1 MQPTKQLPPSLL
13 KELRLRKG
21 IAPRIVSFADTIK
34 AKSILSRSFRDS
46 VGRELDSAKVSDSVL
61 VTMDSAVSLSQKEL
75 LDSMLAELP
84 EYRKNPN
91 GGAFRYPSSILVETN
106 AKVVPFDSTLVAKM
120 EPVIK
125 EPTPYIDG
133 FPTTPPLRVRN
144 EPSIFFEAG
153 VGYPTVPFGTIEG
166 KLVSSALTSITA
178 GGGFVNNMGTTNAI
192 NNTWNVGANAKH
204 IFMLDSLATDA
215 RQPQLDFN
223 INYAS
228 RERSVRMDTSTPAV
242 SQNYLTSS
250 LGLELGDIHS
260 LYLNGNVALG
270 SYSDNLPNEVSE
282 SSFDIGLSTEKSLNA
297 DHTSELSLDINIGS
311 YSSSGGLDSISRSSS
326 IVYIKP
332 SYHSL
337 TNSPFEWSAGLSVL
351 LSTSEDVKQST
362 RVLPYIEIKKYISD
376 EIAFGFSYEPKAT
389 YNGYSNQSKVDPFYG
404 AGVKSD
410 SIVDGHTP
418 ITADNINFALFAEQ
432 YLSADDYL
440 RGTVRYITRDNDL
453 IFREDSAS
461 LFYTEVAS
469 TRRFEVELG
478 GNVMLFRSDK
488 LTATV
493 MFASAVSEI
502 DEKQLPFVPQMSI
515 QSSYTFMGLSE
526 KLAPKLEF
534 IYTARADKS
543 LAFINAEA
551 QYPLSDAASLHFR
564 LENILGSPSDYW
576 TGYTECPRAIKASI
590 KAVF

>member
-1 MQPTKQLPPSLL
+1 L

-46 VGRELDSAKVSDSVL
+46 VGKELDSTKVTDSVL

-84 EYRKNPN
+84 EYRKTPN
-91 GGAFRYPSSILVETN
+91 GGAFSYPSSILVETN
-106 AKVVPFDSTLVAKM
+106 AKVVPFDSSLIAKM

-133 FPTTPPLRVRN
+133 FPTTPPLRLRN
-144 EPSIFFEAG
+144 EPHIFFEAG
-153 VGYPTVPFGTIEG
+153 VGYPSVPFGTIEG
-166 KLVSSALTSITA
+166 KLVSSAVTSITA
-178 GGGFVNNMGTTNAI
+178 GGGFVNNMGTVNAI
-192 NNTWNVGANAKH
+192 KNTWNVGANAKH
-204 IFMLDSLATDA
+204 IFMLDSLAADA

-228 RERSVRMDTSTPAV
+228 RERSVRMDTTTPTV
-242 SQNYLTSS
+242 TQNYLTSS

-260 LYLNGNVALG
+260 LYLNGNVSLG
-270 SYSDNLPNEVSE
+270 SYTDNLPNELSE
-282 SSFDIGLSTEKSLNA
+282 SSFDIALTSVKSLNL
-297 DHTSELSLDINIGS
+297 DHTSELSLDLSIGS
-311 YSSSGGLDSISRSSS
+311 YSSSGGIDSTSRSSN
-326 IVYIKP
+326 IVYIRP

-337 TNSPFEWSAGLSVL
+337 TNSPFEWSVGLSAL
-351 LSTSEDVKQST
+351 LSSSEDVKQNT
-362 RVLPYIEIKKYISD
+362 HILPYIEVKKYISD
-376 EIAFGFSYEPKAT
+376 ELAFGFSYEPKAI
-389 YNGYSNQSKVDPFYG
+389 YNGYAHQSKVNPFYG
-404 AGVKSD
+404 AGIKSD

-440 RGTVRYITRDNDL
+440 RGTVRYITRDNDV
-453 IFREDSAS
+453 IFREDSTS

-478 GNVMLFRSDK
+478 GNVMLFTSDK
-488 LTATV
+488 LASTIT
-493 MFASAVSEI
+493 FAYTVSEN

-534 IYTARADKS
+534 IYTARADRS

-551 QYPLSDAASLHFR
+551 HYPLSDVSSLHLR
-564 LENILGSPSDYW
+564 LENIFGSPSDYW
-576 TGYTECPRAIKASI
+576 TGYTEYPRTIKVSI
-590 KAVF
+590 KAAF